1 MPIAENR
8 LERLQVLKLLQ
19 SVRSEDVEQIEKLVN
34 NGIPN
39 LINFSG
45 ILHLQL
51 RIIIIFVSN
60 FHLVLIDYH
69 FYIAYIIIK
78 IYTFLCILGREL

>member
-1 MPIAENR
+1 MSVAENR

-19 SVRSEDVEQIEKLVN
+19 SVRNGDVEQIEKLVN

-45 ILHLQL
+45 ILFHFQVF
-51 RIIIIFVSN
+51 RSN
-60 FHLVLIDYH
+60 V
-69 FYIAYIIIK
+69 YIL
-78 IYTFLCILGREL
+78 FLF

>member
-1 MPIAENR
+1 MHTQNRSNQIGNMPVAEDR

-19 SVRSEDVEQIEKLVN
+19 SVRNEDVEQVEKLVN

-51 RIIIIFVSN
+51 LIISPSN
-60 FHLVLIDYH
+60 FL
-69 FYIAYIIIK
+69 
-78 IYTFLCILGREL
+78 

>member
-1 MPIAENR
+1 MPVAENR

-19 SVRSEDVEQIEKLVN
+19 SVRDENMEQIEKLIA

-45 ILHLQL
+45 NFCCIFMKFYFSSVHSKQL
-51 RIIIIFVSN
+51 LPSTIIRIRRN
-60 FHLVLIDYH
+60 
-69 FYIAYIIIK
+69 
-78 IYTFLCILGREL
+78 